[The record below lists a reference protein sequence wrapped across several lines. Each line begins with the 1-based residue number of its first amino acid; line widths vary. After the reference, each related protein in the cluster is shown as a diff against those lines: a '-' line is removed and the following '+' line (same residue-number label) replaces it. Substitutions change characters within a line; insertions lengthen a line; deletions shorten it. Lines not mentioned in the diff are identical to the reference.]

1 MANGRIIERWTKR
14 ENCRVAI
21 TDGSGTLRF
30 LIAPQKSVVA
40 IAPRR
45 HSVAHNRYLLQNVM
59 MRWLDSFQAWRW
71 AIVFLSAL
79 AVPALAIKQ
88 QGSENREA
96 AINMIERSK
105 VVSDALAS
113 AEKISR
119 ALSQS
124 GYEADFSLESLRQID
139 RFFEEQVSNGQPKP
153 GGLLSQQL
161 GARLFAI
168 GAYVGEVIRRQN
180 GGEWQGDDNDPQ
192 AEINIA
198 VRLKTGVILWPVQRV
213 MKRFKNGAEDG
224 IWIYGAA
231 APSPATRQ

>member
-1 MANGRIIERWTKR
+1 M
-14 ENCRVAI
+14 V
-21 TDGSGTLRF
+21 
-30 LIAPQKSVVA
+30 LI
-40 IAPRR
+40 
-45 HSVAHNRYLLQNVM
+45 
-59 MRWLDSFQAWRW
+59 
-71 AIVFLSAL
+71 AL
-79 AVPALAIKQ
+79 AVLPVLAIEQ
-88 QGSENREA
+88 QGSKGREGA
-96 AINMIERSK
+96 TNMITQSK

-113 AEKISR
+113 VEQISR

-124 GYEADFSLESLRQID
+124 GYKADLSLESLKQVD
-139 RFFEEQVSNGQPKP
+139 RFFEEQVENGRPRP

-198 VRLKTGVILWPVQRV
+198 VRLKNGVTLWPVQRV

-231 APSPATRQ
+231 APAPATRQ

>member
-1 MANGRIIERWTKR
+1 LG
-14 ENCRVAI
+14 
-21 TDGSGTLRF
+21 
-30 LIAPQKSVVA
+30 
-40 IAPRR
+40 
-45 HSVAHNRYLLQNVM
+45 
-59 MRWLDSFQAWRW
+59 W
-71 AIVFLSAL
+71 ALVLCAAAVPVL
-79 AVPALAIKQ
+79 AVEQ
-88 QGSENREA
+88 QGPENRGA
-96 AINMIERSK
+96 TINMITQSK
-105 VVSDALAS
+105 IVSDALAS
-113 AEKISR
+113 AEQISR

-124 GYEADFSLESLRQID
+124 GYKADFSLESLKQVD
-139 RFFEEQVSNGQPKP
+139 RFLEEQVANGQPKP

-180 GGEWQGDDNDPQ
+180 GGEWQGDDSDPR

-231 APSPATRQ
+231 ASAPATR

>member
-1 MANGRIIERWTKR
+1 
-14 ENCRVAI
+14 
-21 TDGSGTLRF
+21 
-30 LIAPQKSVVA
+30 
-40 IAPRR
+40 
-45 HSVAHNRYLLQNVM
+45 M
-59 MRWLDSFQAWRW
+59 MRWLDSFQAWWR
-71 AIVFLSAL
+71 AMVFLSAL
-79 AVPALAIKQ
+79 AVPALAIEQ
-88 QGSENREA
+88 PRSEDREA
-96 AINMIERSK
+96 TVNMISQSK
-105 VVSDALAS
+105 VVSDALAA
-113 AEKISR
+113 AEKIAK

-124 GYEADFSLESLRQID
+124 GYEADFSLESLKQVD

-180 GGEWQGDDNDPQ
+180 GGEWQGDDNDPR

-198 VRLKTGVILWPVQRV
+198 IRLKTGAILWPVQRV

-224 IWIYGAA
+224 IWIYGVV